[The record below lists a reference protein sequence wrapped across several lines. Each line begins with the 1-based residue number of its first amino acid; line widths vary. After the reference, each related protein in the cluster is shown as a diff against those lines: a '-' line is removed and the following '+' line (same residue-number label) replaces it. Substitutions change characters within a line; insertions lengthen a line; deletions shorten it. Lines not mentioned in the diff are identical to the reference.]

1 MDLAHLVQTISIY
14 ALPVIFGITLH
25 EAAHGYVAKHFG
37 DTTAYVL
44 GRVSLNPVRH
54 IDLVGTIIVPLV
66 ILLATSWG
74 AGQGMLFGWA
84 KPVPVNYHALRKPKR
99 DMMWVAA
106 AGPAANLAMALGW
119 ALTAKLALVMPS
131 NYFTDPLFLISQ
143 AGVTV
148 NLVLMLLNLIPLL
161 AARRRAHRRRP
172 AADADGRPVRA
183 PRALGLPDPA
193 RADVHERAWD
203 RPRADGGRLAAADR
217 ERVRDALTWSL
228 NGWCRGCA
236 RPARC
241 TWATTTARSR
251 TGCGCRA
258 SIRATSSS
266 PTGTRSRRITRSRRS
281 SSRTC
286 GTWWSTGSPP
296 ASTPAQATLFIQSRV
311 PEHAELHTLLS
322 MITPLGWLERV
333 PTYKDQQEKLTD
345 RDLSTYGFLGYPL
358 LQAADVLIY
367 RAKFVPVGEDQVP
380 HVEFMREIARRF
392 NHIYGREPGFEEKA
406 LAAAKKLG
414 SAQGEALPRAANEVP
429 GAG

>member
-54 IDLVGTIIVPLV
+54 IDLVGTIVVPLV

-119 ALTAKLALVMPS
+119 ALTAKLALVMPN

-161 AARRRAHRRRP
+161 P
-172 AADADGRPVRA
+172 
-183 PRALGLPDPA
+183 L
-193 RADVHERAWD
+193 
-203 RPRADGGRLAAADR
+203 DGGRIVAGLLPTRMADQYARLEPWGFPILLALMFTNVLGIVLGPMVAG
-217 ERVRDALTWSL
+217 SL
-228 NGWCRGCA
+228 
-236 RPARC
+236 
-241 TWATTTARSR
+241 
-251 TGCGCRA
+251 
-258 SIRATSSS
+258 
-266 PTGTRSRRITRSRRS
+266 
-281 SSRTC
+281 
-286 GTWWSTGSPP
+286 
-296 ASTPAQATLFIQSRV
+296 Q
-311 PEHAELHTLLS
+311 
-322 MITPLGWLERV
+322 
-333 PTYKDQQEKLTD
+333 
-345 RDLSTYGFLGYPL
+345 
-358 LQAADVLIY
+358 LI
-367 RAKFVPVGEDQVP
+367 
-380 HVEFMREIARRF
+380 
-392 NHIYGREPGFEEKA
+392 
-406 LAAAKKLG
+406 
-414 SAQGEALPRAANEVP
+414 ANAF
-429 GAG
+429 GML